1 VNWGSAAA
9 ALVVVGAVVGGAFAV
24 GLAPA
29 PDDRDETAPLPTTA
43 ATTPTARGPV
53 ETRPAPSATTS
64 TAKGPVETRPA
75 PSTSAPRPRFAF
87 AVDSAEACGQTCR
100 DVTSTLSNTGATD
113 ATSVAVSTR
122 IYAGQTVEGGVV
134 WEGRESVGALP
145 AGESY
150 TTTRRVEL
158 SLAGAVAVQNAGGW
172 ITVQTTVAS
181 DQRTVTFAEPRR
193 VA

>member
-1 VNWGSAAA
+1 MNWGSAAA
-9 ALVVVGAVVGGAFAV
+9 ALVVAGAVVGGVFAV

-29 PDDRDETAPLPTTA
+29 PDDRDETAALPTTA
-43 ATTPTARGPV
+43 ATATATTTPTAQGPV
-53 ETRPAPSATTS
+53 ETRPAPA
-64 TAKGPVETRPA
+64 
-75 PSTSAPRPRFAF
+75 TSAPRPRFAF

-100 DVTSTLSNTGATD
+100 DVTSTLSNTGDAD

-122 IYAGQTVEGGVV
+122 IYAGRTAESGVV

-172 ITVQTTVAS
+172 ITVQTTVES